1 MGKSSNRQ
9 AMEDIAEHEAR
20 IVRMEMEVEDIQEII
35 STIEATHGKI
45 LWVLE
50 NRPPS
55 KEKAKVDL
63 EYRCAHLNL
72 IALRLTKVLSDRA
85 LANQDKVV
93 KIGGKK

>member
-1 MGKSSNRQ
+1 MAKSSNRK
-9 AMEDIAEHEAR
+9 AMEDIAEYEAR

-50 NRPPS
+50 NRPPT
-55 KEKAKVDL
+55 KEKAKTDL

-72 IALRLTKVLSDRA
+72 IALRLTKILSDRA
-85 LANQDKVV
+85 LSNQDKVV